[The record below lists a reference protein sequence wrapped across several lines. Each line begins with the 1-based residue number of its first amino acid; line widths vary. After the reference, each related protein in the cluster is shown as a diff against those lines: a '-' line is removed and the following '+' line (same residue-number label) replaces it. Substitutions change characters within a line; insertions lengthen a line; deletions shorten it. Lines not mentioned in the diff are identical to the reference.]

1 MSLGYPIPDLVI
13 GLDSGGGDD
22 DAAVI
27 AFGFAAASVVE
38 DDDVEAV
45 SLFAVAL
52 GGGVAFVCGDPAVK
66 LEARLSEE
74 LPDERSLGGGELLF
88 GSLPPASTVTLISTE
103 LDLLLVASLTTCLL
117 LPLTTWPP
125 LAGAEEESSLP
136 FPAGKMPPLA
146 AGRTWPVSAPIRLHV
161 LASIA
166 SGLDLESS
174 WKRGMD
180 DVPYMSINHV
190 A

>member
-1 MSLGYPIPDLVI
+1 MPRGTSLGYPARTSRPGLIIGPDP
-13 GLDSGGGDD
+13 GGDD
-22 DAAVI
+22 DAAAVI
-27 AFGFAAASVVE
+27 AFGFVAASVVE
-38 DDDVEAV
+38 DDDVVAV
-45 SLFAVAL
+45 SLFAVAF
-52 GGGVAFVCGDPAVK
+52 GGGVAFVSGDPEVK
-66 LEARLSEE
+66 FEAGLSEE

-88 GSLPPASTVTLISTE
+88 GSLPASTVTLISAE

-117 LPLTTWPP
+117 LLLTTWPP
-125 LAGAEEESSLP
+125 LAATEEESLRP

-174 WKRGMD
+174 WKRETD
-180 DVPYMSINHV
+180 DVP
-190 A
+190 